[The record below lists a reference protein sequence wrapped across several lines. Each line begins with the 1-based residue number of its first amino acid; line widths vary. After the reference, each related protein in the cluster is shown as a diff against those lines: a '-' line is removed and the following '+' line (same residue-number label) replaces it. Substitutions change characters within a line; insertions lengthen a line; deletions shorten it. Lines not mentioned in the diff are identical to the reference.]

1 MGSFGGTWDPWVACF
16 CSISGT
22 QRGPEDFI
30 NVILAPKSW
39 KMAFF
44 RSMHC
49 WFFLFC
55 FLLSAAKPAGSQR
68 HFLGKLVLKLSVPLI
83 PCELDAKCLDSPPVY
98 SVGTSLG
105 SAMGGRIFSQLL
117 KHVGETCESV
127 WMYIITL
134 TR

>member
-1 MGSFGGTWDPWVACF
+1 M
-16 CSISGT
+16 
-22 QRGPEDFI
+22 
-30 NVILAPKSW
+30 ILAPKRW

-49 WFFLFC
+49 WFFVFVFF

-68 HFLGKLVLKLSVPLI
+68 YFLGKLVLKLSIPLI
-83 PCELDAKCLDSPPVY
+83 PCELDAKWLDSPPVY
-98 SVGTSLG
+98 SAGTSLG
-105 SAMGGRIFSQLL
+105 SAMGGRIFSQLS